1 MTTEQY
7 SIGYEE
13 GYQNGWN
20 EAIDNELSN
29 KSIAQIEI
37 KNGHW
42 INTPFADVKN
52 LDDGLHNLYTSP
64 QPSKP
69 WVSLTEEEAEDI
81 WNRYCDEMGKASI
94 NDAPDI
100 TRAIEAKLREK
111 NA

>member
-1 MTTEQY
+1 M
-7 SIGYEE
+7 
-13 GYQNGWN
+13 
-20 EAIDNELSN
+20 DNSHDSN
-29 KSIAQIEI
+29 KPVAWPCVIAEADFEKDTITLEMQCSDYMVRA
-37 KNGHW
+37 GQHW
-42 INTPFADVKN
+42 
-52 LDDGLHNLYTSP
+52 LSTSP